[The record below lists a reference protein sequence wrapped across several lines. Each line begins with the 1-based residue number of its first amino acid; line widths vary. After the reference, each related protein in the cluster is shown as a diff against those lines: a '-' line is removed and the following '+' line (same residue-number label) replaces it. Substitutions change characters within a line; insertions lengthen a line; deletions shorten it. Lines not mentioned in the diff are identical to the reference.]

1 MKKLLLSAFAALAC
15 VAAASA
21 DEIVLDFTTNQ
32 YGQKVGSA
40 DKGNEN
46 YLVSNDEPTY
56 TFIADGVEITAEK
69 LEGSG
74 VRFFSGTGGSAGI
87 TFRINAKSG
96 FSVAVP
102 NAVISQIVIDGNT
115 DCNSLTTTDG
125 EYSNKTFVGS
135 SAKVSFVNT
144 GKTAQI
150 KTMTITYEVGG
161 AVDDRKSADLA
172 FSEDKV
178 TVNLGEEFTAP
189 TLTHATNAAITYSS
203 DKEEVATVD
212 AATGVVTIVGEG
224 TARITAKAEA
234 NDEYRAG
241 SASYLL
247 TVLPAKVVVAG
258 AIFTSEMGEGFSFEN
273 PDNIEVWV
281 LDSKYGLKASAYKDG
296 TTIAADAIAYTTNAI
311 DLTTYEKATLTFQ
324 QAINQFKINDELIDV
339 DAVPDYLSIV
349 VREEGATEW
358 EVIGEPNAPEAFSW
372 TFYDNEPIDLT
383 DYCGKKI
390 QFGFKYHST
399 STCAGTWE
407 IKNINV
413 AAEGENAIS
422 EISAA
427 KNAGVIY
434 DLQGRRVVAPARGL
448 YIVNGKVV
456 RF

>member
-21 DEIVLDFTTNQ
+21 DEIVLDFAADQ
-32 YGQKVGSA
+32 YGQAVIDVASSK
-40 DKGNEN
+40 E
-46 YLVSNDEPTY
+46 YLEDGF
-56 TFIADGVEITAEK
+56 TFSDGAISITANT
-69 LEGSG
+69 LNGAG
-74 VRFFSGTGGSAGI
+74 VRFYKDSKGAIALRVMKKSGITVSCTGGVITKMEITGSKYGDFTAEGYNDGIFEGSAGSI
-87 TFRINAKSG
+87 ELVNGDKNT
-96 FSVAVP
+96 V
-102 NAVISQIVIDGNT
+102 VIS
-115 DCNSLTTTDG
+115 
-125 EYSNKTFVGS
+125 
-135 SAKVSFVNT
+135 
-144 GKTAQI
+144 
-150 KTMTITYEVGG
+150 TMTVTYEGG
-161 AVDDRKSADLA
+161 VSDNRQNAGLA

-203 DKEEVATVD
+203 DKEAVATVD

-273 PDNIEVWV
+273 PDNIEVWMQTE
-281 LDSKYGLKASAYKDG
+281 KYGLKASAYVKLEG
-296 TTIAADAIAYTTNAI
+296 EEEAGVHAADAIAYTTNAI

-324 QAINQFKINDELIDV
+324 QAINQFKINNELIDV

-349 VREEGATEW
+349 VRVEGTTEW

-383 DYCGKKI
+383 GYCGKKI

>member
-21 DEIVLDFTTNQ
+21 DEIVFDFAVDQ
-32 YGQKVGSA
+32 YGQTVIVGNSQEYMEDGA
-40 DKGNEN
+40 
-46 YLVSNDEPTY
+46 
-56 TFIADGVEITAEK
+56 TFSDGAISITANK
-69 LEGSG
+69 LNGSG
-74 VRFFSGTGGSAGI
+74 VRFWEDAKGAIALRVMKKSGITVSCDGGVITKMEITGSKYGDFTAEGYNDGIFEGSAGSI
-87 TFRINAKSG
+87 ELVNGDKNT
-96 FSVAVP
+96 V
-102 NAVISQIVIDGNT
+102 VIS
-115 DCNSLTTTDG
+115 
-125 EYSNKTFVGS
+125 
-135 SAKVSFVNT
+135 
-144 GKTAQI
+144 
-150 KTMTITYEVGG
+150 TMTVTYEGG
-161 AVDDRKSADLA
+161 VSDNRQNAGLA

-203 DKEEVATVD
+203 DKEAVATVD

-273 PDNIEVWV
+273 PDNIEVWMQTE
-281 LDSKYGLKASAYKDG
+281 KYGLKASAYVKLEG
-296 TTIAADAIAYTTNAI
+296 EEEAGVHAADAIAYTTNAI

-324 QAINQFKINDELIDV
+324 QAINQFKINNELIDV

-349 VREEGATEW
+349 VRVEGTTEW

-383 DYCGKKI
+383 GYCGKKI

-422 EISAA
+422 EICAA